1 LKQNPM
7 DKRLM
12 LLARFGILLAVLAA
26 WEGAARHFP
35 AVQFALA
42 RPTLVGNALADLLRG
57 WMILPHV
64 AATGGAAVLGLVLGT
79 VLGAGLGL
87 LTWFSRSTAQVLR
100 PFVVALGAMPILTVA
115 PMMII
120 WFGIGLE
127 MKVALAT
134 LSTVFVAFAQSA
146 QGAEKVSNEY
156 VEVLQG
162 MNATPAQ
169 VFIKVVVPGSL
180 DWVFSSMR
188 LNAGLALLGAFI
200 GEFIASNRGLG
211 YLVLRASSLYDVPR
225 AIAAAFFIVML
236 ALIFDWTGTQ
246 IEKRRN
252 ILIRWFC
259 ISTCIR

>member
-1 LKQNPM
+1 MFLV
-7 DKRLM
+7 RL
-12 LLARFGILLAVLAA
+12 GILLAALGA
-26 WEGAARHFP
+26 WEAAARNFP
-35 AVQFALA
+35 AVQFAVA
-42 RPTLVGNALADLLRG
+42 RPTLVGTALTDLLQQG
-57 WMILPHV
+57 MIFPHF
-64 AATGGAAVLGLVLGT
+64 AATGGAALLGLLLGT

-87 LTWFSRSTAQVLR
+87 LTWFSKSTAQVLR

-127 MKVALAT
+127 MKIALAT

-146 QGAEKVSNEY
+146 QGAEKVSKEY
-156 VEVLQG
+156 VEVLRG

-169 VFIKVVVPGSL
+169 VFVKVVVPGSL

-200 GEFIASNRGLG
+200 GEFIASSRGLG

-225 AIAAAFFIVML
+225 AIAAALFIVLL
-236 ALIFDWTGTQ
+236 ALFFDWAGTQ

-252 ILIRWFC
+252 VLIRWFC
-259 ISTCIR
+259 ISTHIR